1 MYHLDIE
8 YVQEFI
14 VLADAMSFVRAAE
27 RLFISQSTLSRH
39 ISALEAQ
46 LGVQLI
52 ERNTRI
58 VYLTEAGIALYR
70 DFVKLVETVRRI
82 YEHTEDFS
90 SGYTGRLRINA
101 PSWIMRYLDPMILEF
116 SRHNQKIRIEL
127 SMGDFMDGQTQLQ
140 RRTTDICVIEGKPL
154 SSDEWEYVKLVDERL
169 CAVMSAANPLARL
182 KSVTF
187 QELQGERIILFEA
200 NNTDDSGYAD
210 KRYTQ
215 LAGEVPTSGVFQKT
229 VVLRQLLSDHGINP
243 TQYLFLDSLDMLPLT
258 IQQKNAVCLLMQSIG
273 NMGRNYLVSVP
284 ISDGDALLPMYLCA
298 RRDDP
303 QGIVKAFFDIV
314 SAGQVRKTITSVDTE
329 YPSFD
334 D

>member
-1 MYHLDIE
+1 MLSELTDMCAADDAPQKIVDI
-8 YVQEFI
+8 VPGQRI
-14 VLADAMSFVRAAE
+14 VGDDLLCEAVIPRLVMFPFPELADVDKAKRLPRVLRLDPVKYAE
-27 RLFISQSTLSRH
+27 R
-39 ISALEAQ
+39 
-46 LGVQLI
+46 QLI
-52 ERNTRI
+52 
-58 VYLTEAGIALYR
+58 
-70 DFVKLVETVRRI
+70 
-82 YEHTEDFS
+82 S
-90 SGYTGRLRINA
+90 SRL
-101 PSWIMRYLDPMILEF
+101 
-116 SRHNQKIRIEL
+116 NQKIRIEL

-243 TQYLFLDSLDMLPLT
+243 TQYLFWIVWT
-258 IQQKNAVCLLMQSIG
+258 CCL
-273 NMGRNYLVSVP
+273 
-284 ISDGDALLPMYLCA
+284 
-298 RRDDP
+298 
-303 QGIVKAFFDIV
+303 
-314 SAGQVRKTITSVDTE
+314 
-329 YPSFD
+329 
-334 D
+334 